1 MPRALLMALSGAIPV
16 GFALAAFLIA
26 DPWSS
31 GVFTGGAIA
40 TAVYVACAIVKAYGS
55 NQE

>member
-1 MPRALLMALSGAIPV
+1 MALILAVPV
-16 GFALAAFLIA
+16 GFMSAAFLLA
-26 DPWSS
+26 DDPWSS

-40 TAVYVACAIVKAYGS
+40 TAVYVACAIVKAYGP